1 MADVPARTPTRVL
14 TGSVGPQRSRTLDEG
29 ARACVEELK
38 RVGCKHVRHITVR
51 GEPQHI
57 QELVTNASNDNEC
70 DAIVLIGGTGIG
82 PYDHVCEALNAL
94 FDRRMEGFGE
104 AYRRLLR
111 GDRGV
116 HAMLARATA
125 GVYNKVLVFALS
137 GAPDEVRLATEVLIG
152 PTIADAFDL
161 AAGVTLGTTRPG

>member
-1 MADVPARTPTRVL
+1 MESIAARNLPRVL
-14 TGSVGPQRSRTLDEG
+14 TGSVGPQRSRTLEEG
-29 ARACVEELK
+29 ARACIEELK
-38 RVGCKHVRHITVR
+38 RVGCTHVRHISVR
-51 GEPQHI
+51 GEAQHI

-82 PYDHVCEALNAL
+82 PYDHVCEALHAL
-94 FDRRMEGFGE
+94 FERRMEGFGE

-116 HAMLARATA
+116 HALLVRATA

-137 GAPDEVRLATEVLIG
+137 GGPDEIRLATEVLIG

-161 AAGVTLGTTRPG
+161 ASGVTLGTTRPG